1 MTEAALADEPVG
13 LLITADQE
21 RFNEMQV
28 AALRQL
34 GVEDAPQGDLDLFFH
49 VCKRTNLDPFRK
61 QIFMIGRNTKVTNY
75 VPNADGDGQRKVER
89 YVTKYTIQTGIKG
102 YRKHAREIANL
113 MGVELSFDGPYWC
126 GEDGAWREVWPE
138 TKAPTAAKFVVFRDG
153 VPYSAVV
160 HYSEY
165 VQTID
170 LYEGSGNN
178 RRKTGTQPN
187 SMWDKM
193 PRNQLAK
200 CAEAA
205 AYERAFPDDFDG
217 LVLDVAAQPT
227 IIDGELA
234 DAGSDV
240 RPSTGQRPR
249 GLAGAKAAINARRPQ
264 PRVIIE
270 QEPEKVPVPAA
281 GADEPAEPQAEPA
294 AEPASAPD
302 ADAQAAPPK
311 LRNQVLKLLAA
322 ETFTNPKAPETL
334 EYVSQL
340 IEAPITDLNA
350 LTQGQAEAVIAEL
363 SKK

>member
-1 MTEAALADEPVG
+1 MTEVVALADEPAG
-13 LLITADQE
+13 LLITQDQD

-28 AALRQL
+28 AVLRQL

-61 QIFMIGRNTKVTNY
+61 QIFMIGRNTKVTTY
-75 VPNADGDGQRKVER
+75 EPNADGSGQRKVER

-102 YRKHAREIANL
+102 YRKHAREIANK

-126 GEDGAWREVWPE
+126 GEDGTWREVWPE
-138 TKAPTAAKFVVFRDG
+138 DKVPTAAKFVVFRDG

-160 HYSEY
+160 HYSEF

-170 LYEGSGNN
+170 IYEGSGQS
-178 RRKTGTQPN
+178 RRKVSTQPN

-234 DAGSDV
+234 DDAGNDV

-264 PRVIIE
+264 QRVIIE

-281 GADEPAEPQAEPA
+281 GADEPAEPPAEPA
-294 AEPASAPD
+294 AAPD
-302 ADAQAAPPK
+302 VDAQPAPAK

-334 EYVSQL
+334 QYVSQL

-350 LTQGQAEAVIAEL
+350 LTQGQAAAVIAEL
-363 SKK
+363 SNK